1 MAATV
6 SPWALAADLFDPP
19 ENPYLHDPDGWVS
32 AKTRERLW
40 SEQVHIMRSVQANRR
55 TAVPACHGPGKSF
68 TAARLVAWW
77 LDVHPPGTAFAVT
90 TAPTDRQ
97 VKAILWREII
107 RAHKRGRLP
116 GYVTQTAEWKIGD
129 ELVAYGRKPADHDE
143 DGFQG
148 IHALHVLVILDEACG
163 IPKQL
168 WTAAATLLTNENA
181 RILAVGNPDHPS
193 SEFARVC
200 DGADP
205 VSGGVSALGWNVIP
219 IGAHATPNFTGEKVP
234 DSMRAMLT
242 SELWVEEFARDVG
255 GTALV
260 EANRALLD
268 RFHQHRTLPAA
279 LEAVPDDVREVLYGS
294 PLYVAKV
301 LGQFPDDASDGVI
314 PWSAIKHCVG
324 DQAVERGGPLRVP
337 VELGIDIGG
346 SDLGDETVVYERQ
359 GRHVGRRWSIRS
371 ADPEKVLGLC
381 ETAIRTALPGRVK
394 IDSIGIGWGIM
405 AGLRRSFPDL
415 DVCGVNV
422 AEAASDPGRFVN
434 QRAEI
439 WWQVGRRLSLD
450 GGWDLTGIGE
460 ESTLAELAAPR
471 WSEDKSGRI
480 VVESKDDIRKR
491 LGRSTDNA
499 DAVLL
504 AFADPPSDQPEAKVE
519 RYRDLRLR
527 GRR

>member
-1 MAATV
+1 MSV
-6 SPWALAADLFDPP
+6 IDPFSLAADLFDPP
-19 ENPYLHDPDGWVS
+19 ENPYLHDPAGWVQ
-32 AKTRERLW
+32 ARTREHLW
-40 SEQVHIMRSVQANRR
+40 SDQVQIIESVRDHRR

-68 TAARLVAWW
+68 TAGRLVAWW

-107 RAHKRGRLP
+107 RAWKRGKLP
-116 GYVTQTAEWKIGD
+116 GYVTQTAEWKMGD

-168 WTAAATLLTNENA
+168 WTAASTLLTNEHA
-181 RILAVGNPDHPS
+181 RILAVGNPDHPA

-205 VSGGVSALGWNVIP
+205 VTGGMSTLGWNVIP
-219 IGAHATPNFTGEKVP
+219 IAAHATPNFTGEPVP
-234 DSMRAMLT
+234 DGMRAMLT

-255 GTALV
+255 GAALV
-260 EANRALLD
+260 DANRALLAAF
-268 RFHQHRTLPAA
+268 RHHRNLPAA
-279 LEAVPDDVREVLYGS
+279 LAALDQATNDVLFGS

-301 LGQFPDDASDGVI
+301 LGRFPDDAADGVI
-314 PWSAIKHCVG
+314 PWSAIKYCVG
-324 DQAVERGGPLRVP
+324 PEAVDRSGPLRVP

-346 SDLGDETVVYERQ
+346 SDTGDETVIYERQ

-371 ADPEKVLGLC
+371 SDPQKVQGEC
-381 ETAIRTALPGRVK
+381 EAAIRTAEPSRVK

-405 AGLRRSFPDL
+405 GGLRTTFPDL
-415 DVCGVNV
+415 DIVGVNV
-422 AEAASDPGRFVN
+422 AEAAAEPGKFVN

-450 GGWDLTGIGE
+450 GGWDLSAIDE

-471 WSEDKSGRI
+471 WWEDKSGRI
-480 VVESKDDIRKR
+480 VVESKDEIRKR

-504 AFADPPSDQPEAKVE
+504 AFADPPVE
-519 RYRDLRLR
+519 QRAQVETYRDRRLR